1 MEVNLEAVKG
11 FIEANKDKAEV
22 GELLG
27 KYVKPTRDA
36 FLEYAK
42 AQENLEG
49 LVPELDR
56 RISKAVEEFKKKG
69 MLSELDKARRE
80 AAEETEK
87 RLKKDYKIE
96 EDPAI
101 KRIRELEELVKS
113 TEAEKKREK
122 LTAKV
127 REKVPE
133 ELREL
138 LAERLLGEDEERT
151 ALIVDD
157 FQKALDK
164 YGQRVIDAKV
174 KTGQFIPSKG
184 GSNDGGGQQ
193 FTPEQMKAISK
204 DPVLY
209 AQHRDAIQKQLK
221 GG

>member
-27 KYVKPTRDA
+27 KYVKPNRDA

-80 AAEETEK
+80 AEEAVEK
-87 RLKKDYKIE
+87 RLKKEHGIE
-96 EDPAI
+96 DDPAI
-101 KRIRELEELVKS
+101 KRARELEERVKQM
-113 TEAEKKREK
+113 EAEMKRKE

-127 REKVPE
+127 RDKVPE
-133 ELREL
+133 ELRDL
-138 LAERLLGEDEERT
+138 LAERLIGEDAART
-151 ALIVDD
+151 DLIVDD
-157 FQKALDK
+157 FVKALDK

-174 KTGQFIPSKG
+174 KTGQFIPGKG

-204 DPVLY
+204 DPALY